1 MIVQQETLGDNYSGD
16 MQPVGELYV
25 LEVWNVQCLDPQ
37 FSIWRSSR
45 KACST
50 SCSTSKELKSPSSLV
65 SNMSNLNTVGSAVR
79 IVCLLQCTENMSSSL
94 RFHVAS
100 GAEHKTDLLIIWG
113 HKLTAQ
119 GQGLSCWA
127 WKCNV
132 GDAAERI
139 MPNECTK
146 AQRLEWVT

>member
-1 MIVQQETLGDNYSGD
+1 MTVQQETLGDNYSGD
-16 MQPVGELYV
+16 MQPVGELYL

-94 RFHVAS
+94 PNLCEYSCHPSVCYSPPFMWLHVAS
-100 GAEHKTDLLIIWG
+100 MWLPCGFHVVSMLPQVPNTK
-113 HKLTAQ
+113 
-119 GQGLSCWA
+119 
-127 WKCNV
+127 
-132 GDAAERI
+132 RI
-139 MPNECTK
+139 FSSSEDIS
-146 AQRLEWVT
+146 